1 MFNRSHCRVAL
12 ILVLL
17 GSSQLTGQR
26 PPGLPSQVI
35 ERVEKAISAEM
46 SRQNIPGLSVA
57 VVTDHELRWSNGYG
71 MADLE
76 NSVPAK
82 SMTVY
87 RLGSISKPITATAV
101 MQLAE
106 RGKLDLDA
114 PIQTSCPAFPRK
126 QWPITT
132 RLLLGHLSGIRHY
145 KGNEMDSTRH
155 YTSMIES
162 LEIFK
167 DDPLLF
173 EPGTK
178 FSYTTY
184 GYTVLGCV
192 VEGASGMNYAD
203 FVRDNIFRPAGM
215 ERIRVDDVFEI
226 IPNRAQGYQ
235 KMKSGELRNSGLA
248 DTSYKIPGGGFCST
262 VEDLAKFAIAVET
275 GVLIKEGTL
284 EEMWTAQKTRAGQST
299 GYGFGWGII
308 NQNGLREIAH
318 GGGQQ
323 RISTQLYLLP
333 DKGFA
338 VALMANLESANLSGL
353 ARQIAD
359 LVLQLERTPTH
370 SKFVTPLPLRFQRF
384 QDAVGNLHSFP
395 PAPGAIP
402 GI

>member
-1 MFNRSHCRVAL
+1 
-12 ILVLL
+12 VLL
-17 GSSQLTGQR
+17 ISSHLAAQR
-26 PPGLPSQVI
+26 PPGLPPQVI
-35 ERVEKAISAEM
+35 EKVEKAISAEM

-57 VVTDHELRWSNGYG
+57 VVTDHQLRWSNGYG
-71 MADLE
+71 MADME
-76 NSVPAK
+76 NFVPAK

-87 RLGSISKPITATAV
+87 RLGSVSKPITATAV
-101 MQLAE
+101 MQLVE

-114 PIQTSCPAFPRK
+114 PIQTYCPAFPKK

-145 KGNEMDSTRH
+145 KDKEIESTRH
-155 YTSMIES
+155 YTSMVES

-173 EPGTK
+173 EPGTN

-192 VEGASGMNYAD
+192 VEGASGMKFAD

-215 ERIRVDDVFEI
+215 EHIRVDDVFEI

-235 KMKSGELRNSGLA
+235 KTKSGELRNSGLA

-275 GVLIKEGTL
+275 GVLIKKGTL
-284 EEMWTAQKTRAGQST
+284 EQMWTAQKTRAGQST

-308 NQNGLREIAH
+308 NQNGH
-318 GGGQQ
+318 NGGQQ

-333 DKGFA
+333 DPGFA
-338 VALMANLESANLSGL
+338 VALMANLEGANLSGL

-359 LVLQLERTPTH
+359 LVVQPEGTPTH
-370 SKFVTPLPLRFQRF
+370 SKSVAPFPLPFQRF
-384 QDAVGNLHSFP
+384 RAAVENSH
-395 PAPGAIP
+395 
-402 GI
+402 